1 MALDTGPVLA
11 KNTLPTRAKPDS
23 VKPASCSIQFLE
35 ISGEF
40 LMSVTVTEKA
50 AKEVQRFIS
59 EGEYEDNAVLRIG
72 VTGGGCSGFNY
83 SLNIASDYDEV
94 NATKTM
100 QHGVAV
106 VVDRKSAL
114 FLEGTTV
121 DYYEGIEQRGF
132 QFNNPNAKKTCGC
145 GNSFSA

>member
-1 MALDTGPVLA
+1 
-11 KNTLPTRAKPDS
+11 
-23 VKPASCSIQFLE
+23 
-35 ISGEF
+35 
-40 LMSVTVTEKA
+40 MSVTVTEKA